1 MGIEELKKQFPLDK
15 PIPSEEELK
24 FALDNLDECV
34 HRFCVFKESFR
45 TYLIKS
51 GIIKKDADKTG

>member
-1 MGIEELKKQFPLDK
+1 MELKEKFPIDK
-15 PIPSEEELK
+15 PIPTKEELK

-45 TYLIKS
+45 SYLIKT
-51 GIIKKDADKTG
+51 GLLKKDEH